1 MAWVEI
7 LPRLEPLFRR
17 IGWESAA
24 PFLAWTGILVNKHR
38 DRQVEQV
45 GFEPDAQARYP
56 ARTLACASGSET
68 FFLKKEFA
76 VSWRDRFR
84 NAWHGFG
91 WCSTAV
97 REGAMLQA
105 LRQAGIGCPEVIAL
119 GEDRR
124 QAFVL
129 LRDHSDM
136 IELRTFLLQATTQ
149 ERNRLAV
156 ALGRELARMHDAG
169 FDHPDLFAKH
179 ILVDGAEARVCILDW
194 QRARRRRTVSWRLRC
209 RDLAAL
215 DGTLHDSLASDR
227 LRLRCLR
234 AYGLA
239 TRDRKP
245 FGRLARQI
253 RRAAERLRENRNIRE
268 IGQLPVPP
276 ADLQFVPASDGRL
289 LIVRSYFE
297 QFDGRVPDWLT
308 RLCDSESQHL
318 LQAVPRGAGPEN
330 VWVQTWPRLQTS
342 WDIPPLAHTL
352 FRLARFGVPAPRLLV
367 VGCAETYVFV
377 LVKSA
382 ATIPFEEAFAK
393 AAFAVRARMLLQAGS
408 VVRQIHEAGY
418 YLPAG
423 DSWSRRLGVVRETGA
438 IFLAKIDPLPRGGAA
453 WHERGPTELNGQKIG
468 LSRTE
473 QLRFLHGYLRRRNS
487 KKDAE
492 RQAVS

>member
-7 LPRLEPLFRR
+7 LPGFEFLFRQ
-17 IGWESAA
+17 IGWASAA

-38 DRQVEQV
+38 NRQVEQV
-45 GFEPDAQARYP
+45 LLPSPHRGREGGNDVGFYV
-56 ARTLACASGSET
+56 
-68 FFLKKEFA
+68 KKEFA
-76 VSWRDRFR
+76 VSWHNRFR

-97 REGAMLQA
+97 REGAILQA
-105 LRQAGIGCPEVIAL
+105 LREAGIGCPEVVAL

-136 IELRTFLLQATTQ
+136 IELRTFLQQAPAA

-179 ILVDGAEARVCILDW
+179 ILVASAEARFCILDW

-209 RDLAAL
+209 RDLAVL
-215 DGTLHDSLASDR
+215 DATLHDGLASDW
-227 LRLRCLR
+227 LRLRCLH
-234 AYGLA
+234 AYVLA
-239 TRDRKP
+239 TGDRRP
-245 FGRLARQI
+245 LGRVAGPI
-253 RRAAERLRENRNIRE
+253 RREAERLRKNRNIRE
-268 IGQLPVPP
+268 IGQMPVPA
-276 ADLQFVPASDGRL
+276 ADLQFVPASAGRL

-297 QFDGRVPDWLT
+297 QLDRRVPDWLA
-308 RLCDSESQHL
+308 RLGDSE
-318 LQAVPRGAGPEN
+318 PEDLPQVLACASESGN
-330 VWVQTWPRLQTS
+330 WLVQSWPSSKAS

-367 VGCAETYVFV
+367 VGYAETYAFV
-377 LVKSA
+377 LAKSA

-393 AAFAVRARMLLQAGS
+393 ASFVVRARMLQQAGS
-408 VVRQIHEAGY
+408 VVRQLHDAGY

-423 DSWSRRLGVVRETGA
+423 DSWRRRLGVVRGTGA
-438 IFLAKIDPLPRGGAA
+438 IFLAKVDPLPRDGAP

-473 QLRFLHGYLRRRNS
+473 QLRFLHGYLRRRNW
-487 KKDAE
+487 KKDRE
-492 RQAVS
+492 RQAIS